1 MSLYK
6 GESGRWVSPDHTEE
20 LAMTRRTMATPP
32 ELPARWLT
40 VADLAEML
48 NVSQD
53 LIRSLVHKRLIP
65 FCKFGKLVRFDP
77 KRIAQWLIDQGF
89 DPL

>member
-1 MSLYK
+1 
-6 GESGRWVSPDHTEE
+6 
-20 LAMTRRTMATPP
+20 MTRRTPPTPP
-32 ELPARWLT
+32 EPPATWFT
-40 VADLAEML
+40 VPDLARML

-53 LIRSLVHKRLIP
+53 LIRSLVPKRMIP

-77 KRIAQWLIDQGF
+77 RRIDEWLIDQGF